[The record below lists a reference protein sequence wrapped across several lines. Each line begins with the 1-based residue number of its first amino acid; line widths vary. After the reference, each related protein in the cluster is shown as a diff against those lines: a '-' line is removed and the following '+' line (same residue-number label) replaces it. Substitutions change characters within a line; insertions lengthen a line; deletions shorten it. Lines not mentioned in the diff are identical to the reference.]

1 MARWLERWTL
11 NPAIRVQFPVD
22 ANVFIFIFYTRT
34 EIKLFF
40 TKFSLSIT
48 LESLFTLILH
58 FTSLLENCIFPVIV
72 YIQSGH

>member
-1 MARWLERWTL
+1 MAEWLERWTL

-22 ANVFIFIFYTRT
+22 ANVFIFT
-34 EIKLFF
+34 LFF

>member
-11 NPAIRVQFPVD
+11 NPAIWVQFPVD
-22 ANVFIFIFYTRT
+22 ANVFIFN